1 MNLFLELELN
11 SDQNWNWIFFVWKLG
26 VNRKLTVRLQIRL
39 LGIGTETRS
48 ETRSETRFAFQ
59 NQNLIYIVC

>member
-1 MNLFLELELN
+1 MNLVQELELN

-48 ETRSETRFAFQ
+48 ETRFAFQ